1 MSLKIERIPRTVH
14 YYNVEFSF
22 NDDLHKENHFL
33 ELFRMIVKMSHD
45 KEADR
50 YKEIGG
56 RLLFVQDVS
65 FDPASKQVRGKIRA
79 VRGLSPEVLD
89 MSSDVAREVELKEN
103 EGFVET
109 THFILSYKRKRK
121 RMAVEY
127 NHAGAKAHEFE
138 SYLRHIGQRVKLQ
151 AIVMQRVITDD
162 MLEEVQRRMGRCSE
176 LIMEVVRDEVA
187 TVKKVDGQLATM
199 LENSRNFLKTDK
211 ITIHFGFEIDKQSQS
226 SGVTE
231 FIGNLARAVK
241 HNPLTLKAFS
251 KLRVRAEDSEHRD
264 LMEVFDLIED
274 KVKSK
279 LRIERKPK
287 SNTLVSTDFYEKVD
301 AEMARLKL
309 I

>member
-22 NDDLHKENHFL
+22 NDDLHKEDHFL

-241 HNPLTLKAFS
+241 RNPLTLKAFS
-251 KLRVRAEDSEHRD
+251 KLRVRAEDSR
-264 LMEVFDLIED
+264 VTI
-274 KVKSK
+274 
-279 LRIERKPK
+279 
-287 SNTLVSTDFYEKVD
+287 
-301 AEMARLKL
+301 A
-309 I
+309 